1 MSKDLDT
8 RTEDLAAPGGERG
21 QELSLEASFEKLEE
35 ILREMD
41 SGELSLEEAF
51 DRYAEGMQLLRRC
64 SASIDTIEKKV
75 QVLTDEGTLED
86 FS

>member
-1 MSKDLDT
+1 
-8 RTEDLAAPGGERG
+8 
-21 QELSLEASFEKLEE
+21 
-35 ILREMD
+35 
-41 SGELSLEEAF
+41 
-51 DRYAEGMQLLRRC
+51 MQLLRRC

>member
-1 MSKDLDT
+1 MI
-8 RTEDLAAPGGERG
+8 EDPNRNTDGVSAAGAEET
-21 QELSLEASFEKLEE
+21 QELSLEASFEKLEG

-51 DRYAEGMQLLRRC
+51 DRYAEGMKLLRRC

-75 QVLTDEGTLED
+75 QVLSDEGTLEE